1 MDFMYTSLGFE
12 SQKIPTFLP
21 DFTIEEEFATM
32 SQLVDWG
39 LRQSKIPETWK
50 ISQGEGVRIL
60 VIDTGHPVHYDLE
73 ENIEIGEN
81 FILDEGHEDFN
92 GHQTHCTGIICASN
106 NKSGMVGVAPK
117 ATCISAKALNKAG
130 RGSFQGLADALD
142 YAIKTKPDIVSMSL
156 GAPSPSGIIHDKIKE
171 LYEMNIPVVCAA
183 GNAGNAGVSWPAAYP
198 ETISVA
204 SYNQLGRIS
213 YYSSRGEMV
222 DWAAPGEKIYST
234 FLNGQYATLSGTSMA
249 CPFMV
254 GIIALMLA
262 KHRKQ
267 EKETNQND
275 CKTIEQI
282 KEHLLKYTL
291 DRGEVGKDD
300 KWGHGIVDIHSL
312 LLDKN
317 IEDDPTSTS
326 AHPDPIYTTT
336 TKQVVTTTTAEKTST
351 TLVKSTTTIKPKK
364 PDNWIKQNIA
374 WIICGLV
381 VVISLIAGL
390 ITYFSDDSENPPPSW
405 ISEDG
410 EVDWDKKFEEEKR
423 ANRGLY

>member
-1 MDFMYTSLGFE
+1 MDFKYISNGFE
-12 SQKIPTFLP
+12 AKKIPTFLP

-39 LRQSKIPETWK
+39 LKQSKIPETWK
-50 ISQGEGVRIL
+50 VSQGEGVRIL

-81 FILDEGHEDFN
+81 FILNEGHEDFN

-106 NKSGMVGVAPK
+106 NYSGMVGVAPK
-117 ATCISAKALNKAG
+117 ATCISAKALDKAG

-142 YAIKTKPDIVSMSL
+142 YAVKTKPDIVSMSL

-198 ETISVA
+198 ETIAVA
-204 SYNQLGRIS
+204 SYNKLGRIS
-213 YYSSRGEMV
+213 YYSSKGEMV

-249 CPFMV
+249 CPFLV

-267 EKETNQND
+267 EQETNQND

-291 DRGEVGKDD
+291 DRGEIGKDD

-312 LLDKN
+312 ILDKD
-317 IEDDPTSTS
+317 IEDDSTSTS

-351 TLVKSTTTIKPKK
+351 TPVKSTTTIKPKK
-364 PDNWIKQNIA
+364 PNSWIKQNIA
-374 WIICGLV
+374 WIVCGLV
-381 VVISLIAGL
+381 ALISLIIGL
-390 ITYFSDDSENPPPSW
+390 VAYFSDNSKVPVPNW
-405 ISEDG
+405 ISQDG
-410 EVDWDKKFEEEKR
+410 EVDWDKKLEEEQR
-423 ANRGLY
+423 ANRGLH

>member
-1 MDFMYTSLGFE
+1 MDFRYFSIGFE
-12 SQKIPTFLP
+12 AKKIPTFLP

-39 LRQSKIPETWK
+39 LKQSKIPETWK
-50 ISQGEGVRIL
+50 VTQGEGIRIL
-60 VIDTGHPVHYDLE
+60 VIDSGHPVHFDLE
-73 ENIEIGEN
+73 ENTEIGEN
-81 FILDEGHEDFN
+81 FILDEGHEDLN

-117 ATCISAKALNKAG
+117 STCISAKALNKAG
-130 RGSFQGLADALD
+130 RGSFQGLADALE

-156 GAPSPSGIIHDKIKE
+156 GAPSPSGIIHDKIKK

-198 ETISVA
+198 ETIAVA
-204 SYNQLGRIS
+204 SYNKSGRIS
-213 YYSSRGEMV
+213 YYSSRGESV

-234 FLNGQYATLSGTSMA
+234 YLNGQYATLSGTSMA

-312 LLDKN
+312 LLDQD

-326 AHPDPIYTTT
+326 PRPDPITTT
-336 TKQVVTTTTAEKTST
+336 TQKTST
-351 TLVKSTTTIKPKK
+351 TTELSTTTLQPKQ
-364 PDNWIKQNIA
+364 PNNWMHKNIA
-374 WIICGLV
+374 WIVCGLV
-381 VVISLIAGL
+381 ILKLMIFGLVV
-390 ITYFSDDSENPPPSW
+390 YFSDDSEEPSSSW

-410 EVDWDKKFEEEKR
+410 EVDWNKKFEEEKR
-423 ANRGLY
+423 ANRGLH